1 MTRVLLFDA
10 EADEAR
16 RLAATLSAQGFAVE
30 IASDSAGSP
39 ADQLRDEIGK
49 RRRAEEELQ
58 SVQERFDLAVR
69 GAGDGIWDWDV
80 ATNRV
85 YFSPRWKSMLGY
97 EEREVENSFAAWE
110 ALLHPDDHDRALM
123 TIQAYFQ
130 GRFPTYDLEH

>member
-1 MTRVLLFDA
+1 MPRLLLIDA
-10 EADEAR
+10 DADEAR
-16 RLAATLSAQGFAVE
+16 RLAAALSAQGFDVAV
-30 IASDSAGSP
+30 ASADSLG
-39 ADQLRDEIGK
+39 DQLRQEIK
-49 RRRAEEELQ
+49 HRRRAEEELQ

-97 EEREVENSFAAWE
+97 EEHEVENSFAAWE
-110 ALLHPDDHDRALM
+110 SLLHPDDHDRALM

-130 GRFPTYDLEH
+130 GRI